1 VIWEEAIEAHYR
13 SAWGVDAEP
22 RQFSAGPI
30 QRLPVDFIILRYPPH
45 ADRTMWAYAT
55 CGMSQP
61 KDLRPMELHMFSPWA
76 SPEIEELLVVTAD
89 FHRNHIAL
97 GVGDSVN
104 FGRPWLRGSKCEHG
118 LVSLPYLY
126 GPALENLRIGDER
139 VECHWL
145 IPITRAEANYKQEN
159 GLEALEQSFERAAF
173 NYLDPQRESTIQ

>member
-1 VIWEEAIEAHYR
+1 
-13 SAWGVDAEP
+13 
-22 RQFSAGPI
+22 
-30 QRLPVDFIILRYPPH
+30 
-45 ADRTMWAYAT
+45 MWAYAT

-126 GPALENLRIGDER
+126 GPALENLR
-139 VECHWL
+139 
-145 IPITRAEANYKQEN
+145 KQEN